1 MARSMASEYAAT
13 NGNIA
18 QLWRETA
25 AQNGIN
31 KLLDTENGEV
41 LTGD

>member
-1 MARSMASEYAAT
+1 MSETMARAMASEYAAT

-25 AQNGIN
+25 
-31 KLLDTENGEV
+31 T
-41 LTGD
+41 